1 MFKLTGDTSFQ
12 SRSLVPFPK
21 GMTDPYVAW
30 MPDGAA
36 LTALNST
43 LYRWRPGEPDW
54 TPVANLEGFGLRN
67 VSRLAVSA
75 QGDRIAIV
83 APAK

>member
-1 MFKLTGDTSFQ
+1 
-12 SRSLVPFPK
+12 
-21 GMTDPYVAW
+21 

-36 LTALNST
+36 LVALNST

-54 TPVANLEGFGLRN
+54 TPVANLAGFA
-67 VSRLAVSA
+67 LAVSA

-83 APAK
+83 ASAK